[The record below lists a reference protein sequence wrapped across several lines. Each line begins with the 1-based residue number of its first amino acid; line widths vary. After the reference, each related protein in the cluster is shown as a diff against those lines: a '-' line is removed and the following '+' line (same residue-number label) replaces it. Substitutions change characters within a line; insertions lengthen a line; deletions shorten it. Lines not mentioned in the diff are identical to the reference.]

1 MQKLLNVIA
10 TTQKKKKNSMLN
22 LLHKIKARIRLDPTY
37 WKQLRNVV
45 SCNGTRKAQKSLI
58 KQIINK

>member
-10 TTQKKKKNSMLN
+10 TTQEKKISMLN
-22 LLHKIKARIRLDPTY
+22 LLHKIKARIRLDPSY